1 MGETDPG
8 LEQVCGREYPRLV
21 GMLALHVGDVQVAEE
36 LAQDALLQLCRK
48 WPSVDR
54 PRAWLVTVA
63 TNLANSWLR
72 RRMAERRAYLRHGH
86 PPEHSH
92 DPDSAAVMAVREA
105 VAALPARQRTAV
117 ILRYFEHLTVAETA
131 EVMGCAEGTVK
142 ANTHR
147 GIASLRASGLLHD
160 RVLDQEVSDHA

>member
-1 MGETDPG
+1 MGQVDPE
-8 LEQVCGREYPRLV
+8 LESVCAREYPRLV
-21 GMLALHVGDVQVAEE
+21 GLLALHVGDVRVAEE

-48 WPSVDR
+48 WPAVER

-72 RRMAERRAYLRHGH
+72 RRMAERRAYGRHGH
-86 PPEHSH
+86 DAEYSH

-105 VAALPARQRTAV
+105 VAALPGRQRTAV

-147 GIASLRASGLLHD
+147 GIASLRASGLVPD
-160 RVLDQEVSDHA
+160 RVLDREVNDNA